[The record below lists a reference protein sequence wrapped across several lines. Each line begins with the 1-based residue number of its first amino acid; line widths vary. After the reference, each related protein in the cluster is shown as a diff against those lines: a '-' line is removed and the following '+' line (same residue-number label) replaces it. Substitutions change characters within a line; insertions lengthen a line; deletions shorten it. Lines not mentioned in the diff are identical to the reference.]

1 MANFLQPSGLQHTRL
16 LCPSLSSRVFSDSC
30 PLVNDAKPRL
40 RAGRFYL
47 GFDLGKANCQKYKKN
62 FTSFKS
68 EKSHLSNQGHEKVNI
83 KLRKLF

>member
-1 MANFLQPSGLQHTRL
+1 MANFLQPSGLQHARL
-16 LCPSLSSRVFSDSC
+16 LCSSLSSRVFSDSC

-40 RAGRFYL
+40 RARRFYL

-68 EKSHLSNQGHEKVNI
+68 EKSHLSNQDMKR
-83 KLRKLF
+83 LT